1 VIDKIRSLDEAFAD
15 VRSGATILVS
25 GFGEAGVPNLL
36 LNELGRRRL
45 SDLTIVSNNAGSNEA
60 GLGGLLASGC
70 VSRIVCSYPRSR
82 GSTVFETLYR
92 ERRIAL
98 ELVPQGTLAERLRAG
113 GGGIGA
119 FYTPTG
125 AGTRLTE
132 GKETRIIA
140 GRPHV
145 LEFALRGDIALI
157 AADCAD
163 RWGNLTYRLAAR
175 NFGPV
180 MAAAADLTIAEVN
193 RVVPLGSIDPHLV
206 ATPGIFVD
214 CVVKRPST

>member
-1 VIDKIRSLDEAFAD
+1 MIDKIRSLDEALD
-15 VRSGATILVS
+15 GVGSGATILVS

-36 LNELGRRRL
+36 LSELARRRL
-45 SDLTIVSNNAGSNEA
+45 SDLTIVSNNAGSGEA

-70 VSRIVCSYPRSR
+70 VRRIVCSYPRSR

-92 ERRIAL
+92 ERRITL

-125 AGTRLTE
+125 AGTRLAE
-132 GKETRIIA
+132 GKEIRIIE

-180 MAAAADLTIAEVN
+180 MAAAADLTIAEVS
-193 RVVPLGSIDPHLV
+193 RVAPLGSIDPYLV
-206 ATPGIFVD
+206 ATPGVFVD
-214 CVVKRPST
+214 RVVERPS

>member
-1 VIDKIRSLDEAFAD
+1 MIDKIRSLDEALD
-15 VRSGATILVS
+15 GVGSGATILVS

-36 LNELGRRRL
+36 LSELARRRL
-45 SDLTIVSNNAGSNEA
+45 SDLTIVSNNAGSGEA

-70 VSRIVCSYPRSR
+70 VRRIVCSYPRSR

-92 ERRIAL
+92 ERRITL

-125 AGTRLTE
+125 AGTRLAE
-132 GKETRIIA
+132 GKEIRIIE

-180 MAAAADLTIAEVN
+180 MAAAADLTIAEVS
-193 RVVPLGSIDPHLV
+193 RVAPLGSIDPYLV
-206 ATPGIFVD
+206 STPGVFVD
-214 CVVKRPST
+214 RVVERPS